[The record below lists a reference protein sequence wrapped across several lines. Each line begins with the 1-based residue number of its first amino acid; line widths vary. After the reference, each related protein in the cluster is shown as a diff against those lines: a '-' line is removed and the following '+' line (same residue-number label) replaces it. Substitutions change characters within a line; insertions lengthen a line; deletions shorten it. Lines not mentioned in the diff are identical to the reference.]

1 MLTLCVLLFKS
12 SHCLP
17 APAVLCP
24 NGRLTFC
31 LLFAGRRCLCP
42 QWHSD
47 LLIVHHQWEH
57 SFQCACSKI
66 FHAPMVDSR
75 VARFLQG
82 GGVAVTWAGNAGGSV
97 SIVNS
102 QIYSNTA
109 SNVRVRVQNFPHRPD
124 GKISD
129 ALASTFACTTAA
141 DAPINY
147 SRYMC
152 RRNLQFSHRPDGRLT
167 FCSLFAGRRC
177 SRLGW
182 LSDHLIVHHQWEYS
196 WLCARAHALKSSH
209 RPDGKVADGLAT
221 TRACTTAAYALVNY
235 SLYMP

>member
-1 MLTLCVLLFKS
+1 MFDSLFAGWRCFCLFRHSLNRQLPSVFQS
-12 SHCLP
+12 SLQCACSCSKVP
-17 APAVLCP
+17 IAPMGDSHL
-24 NGRLTFC
+24 FC

-141 DAPINY
+141 ERLMLW
-147 SRYMC
+147 STSVGMC
-152 RRNLQFSHRPDGRLT
+152 HRDL
-167 FCSLFAGRRC
+167 L
-177 SRLGW
+177 L
-182 LSDHLIVHHQWEYS
+182 
-196 WLCARAHALKSSH
+196 
-209 RPDGKVADGLAT
+209 
-221 TRACTTAAYALVNY
+221 
-235 SLYMP
+235 